1 MIDMASNDITDK
13 NRTGKWRHARLLLY
27 PIPIFFCL
35 RDKKKI
41 RIITNIFW
49 KCFFFGKYPVTFWLT
64 AVNYT
69 IIFYFIVKNVTCSL
83 DFVSKT
89 YQNREL
95 NFCILFYY
103 FLLLF
108 ILYYLTEI
116 MLGVFMYI
124 FELKKEL
131 LVGFSLSI
139 LYITYYLV
147 EVVKVK
153 IIKSNAERY

>member
-1 MIDMASNDITDK
+1 M
-13 NRTGKWRHARLLLY
+13 
-27 PIPIFFCL
+27 
-35 RDKKKI
+35 
-41 RIITNIFW
+41 
-49 KCFFFGKYPVTFWLT
+49 T